1 MGEILLLL
9 FRSSPKE
16 QDGVRKAAGGS
27 GVDLSG
33 EKVIGRTPIS
43 EAEALSRMDEAHKE
57 YLRKRI
63 KEFAVA

>member
-1 MGEILLLL
+1 MICQKK
-9 FRSSPKE
+9 FYIFSFA
-16 QDGVRKAAGGS
+16 VC

-63 KEFAVA
+63 KEFAGA